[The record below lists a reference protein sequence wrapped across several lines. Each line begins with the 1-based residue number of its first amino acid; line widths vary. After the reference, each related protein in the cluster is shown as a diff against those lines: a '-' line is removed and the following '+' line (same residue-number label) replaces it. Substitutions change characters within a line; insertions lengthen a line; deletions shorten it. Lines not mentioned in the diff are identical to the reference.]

1 MASVFPGNR
10 THISFVTPHG
20 APRLARAMSHHA
32 SGALLTFAL
41 LQVAGVVAFNSL
53 PGGNWL
59 PFIALGL
66 LLLIAVPFSRRLE
79 RRWTHFSDTALPSPG
94 LMVSFRRDRA
104 RLWRLACIVPTL
116 WLGLF
121 AVVAE
126 AATL

>member
-1 MASVFPGNR
+1 MASVFPGSR
-10 THISFVTPHG
+10 AQSSFVSSYG
-20 APRLARAMSHHA
+20 APRLARSMSHHS

-41 LQVAGVVAFNSL
+41 LQIAGVIAFNSL

-66 LLLIAVPFSRRLE
+66 LFLLAIPFSRRLE
-79 RRWTHFSDTALPSPG
+79 RRWSHFSETALPSPG

>member
-1 MASVFPGNR
+1 MASVFPGFR
-10 THISFVTPHG
+10 THISFVSPHG

-32 SGALLTFAL
+32 SGALLTFAV
-41 LQVAGVVAFNSL
+41 LQIAGVVAFNSL

-66 LLLIAVPFSRRLE
+66 LLLLAVPFSRRLE